1 MSDALIASKKCFVV
15 ATTSRA
21 RRGHMKKN
29 PELEHEWFFLVPFWS
44 GSARSFEEV
53 GKRSKINLPE
63 SVTFPVIAC
72 FHCCTRSEGLS

>member
-1 MSDALIASKKCFVV
+1 MVFRSLCCLQMSDALIASKKCFVV

-53 GKRSKINLPE
+53 GKRSKG
-63 SVTFPVIAC
+63 VF
-72 FHCCTRSEGLS
+72 GL